1 MGWEKRKRAYVI
13 LMVLLFIFSSFSVM
27 FFNSDHS
34 SSEAQSPAVG
44 VQPLQVSGPMT
55 EVYVKY
61 TLGIL
66 NNTLVPGN
74 YKVNTNYSINDTMS
88 QPYYVIY
95 DSLNGNMYVSD
106 YNLGKIYEIS
116 SITNRI
122 IATINEG
129 GSCIGM
135 AYDPSNGNIYV
146 ATGPNSVLVI
156 NNSTLIASVPV
167 GMSPGY
173 IAYDSFNGC
182 MYVENWQTGNVTVF
196 NATTYQSVANIN
208 FSYYGAPWG
217 ITYNPFNKNI
227 YLVVFSN
234 NTILIINSSTN
245 TITGRIWVGWAP
257 NEILYDPENNYMYV
271 TNGQS
276 NDISVIN
283 SSTNKVIAT
292 ISLGYTR
299 QGYDRNPWG
308 IAYDSQTHLIYVA
321 EYLSGTVSVINPK
334 NNSVV
339 ARVEVGVG
347 PSNLAYD
354 PSNGYI
360 YVANW
365 YSGTISIIDTHVY
378 PAEYNVTFNET
389 GLPPGAQWSVSLNGT
404 VKNSTASSISFN
416 ESNGTYPYSVFVANK
431 NYTPVQGTGVVTVS
445 GANMTYAVKFKQL
458 SSPMLWLYILI
469 AVVVVVSVS
478 VAVVWGLR
486 KRRGSGLQ

>member
-1 MGWEKRKRAYVI
+1 MGWEKRKRAYGI

-34 SSEAQSPAVG
+34 ISEAQSPAVG

-74 YKVNTNYSINDTMS
+74 YKVNTNYSINNTMS

-95 DSLNGNMYVSD
+95 DPLNGNMYVSD
-106 YNLGKIYEIS
+106 TNLGKLYEIS
-116 SITNRI
+116 STTNRI
-122 IATINEG
+122 IATMDVG
-129 GSCIGM
+129 DCKGM

-146 ATGPNSVLVI
+146 ATGSNSVLVI
-156 NNSTLIASVPV
+156 NNSTVIARIPV
-167 GMSPGY
+167 GMDPAY

-182 MYVENWQTGNVTVF
+182 MYVENVGGNVTVF

-208 FSYYGAPWG
+208 SSYYGAPFS

-227 YLVVFSN
+227 YLVIFSN
-234 NTILIINSSTN
+234 DTILVINGSTN
-245 TITGRIWVGWAP
+245 TITGKIWVGWAP

-271 TNGQS
+271 TNGES
-276 NDISVIN
+276 SDISVIN

-292 ISLGYTR
+292 IPLGYWGQGTTR
-299 QGYDRNPWG
+299 MPWG
-308 IAYDSQTHLIYVA
+308 IVYDPQTQLIYVA
-321 EYLSGTVSVINPK
+321 EWWSGTVSVINPK

-339 ARVEVGVG
+339 ARVEVGTC
-347 PSNLAYD
+347 PTNLAYD

-404 VKNSTASSISFN
+404 VKNSTASLISFN

-469 AVVVVVSVS
+469 AVAVVVSVS

-486 KRRGSGLQ
+486 KRRGPE